1 MKHPVKGDFDTAV
14 NEAGVT
20 VTFKPTNSIYSFYRL
35 ADSDDIARIG
45 PVSPQRVRHAG
56 PTGET
61 GDYVSNEV
69 GAMAQQ
75 IASEAAASVWSVQ
88 DEAQANKLT
97 TAGPVPVVGDRG
109 D

>member
-20 VTFKPTNSIYSFYRL
+20 VTFKPTNSIYSFHRL

-61 GDYVSNEV
+61 GDYVSDEDWSDGAANRVRSRRV
-69 GAMAQQ
+69 GLVGSRRG
-75 IASEAAASVWSVQ
+75 ASRHIDDGGPS
-88 DEAQANKLT
+88 
-97 TAGPVPVVGDRG
+97 AGCRR
-109 D
+109 